1 MKLWYL
7 ILVLLLIG
15 CDVSKRVVTTPK
27 MIVLDGSRSYISGGD
42 GKGSIISFYWQQK
55 AGQSVK
61 VSNQTSQSIS
71 LMPLHPG
78 SYTFQLKVTD
88 NLGNKDS
95 TIYSITV
102 K

>member
-27 MIVLDGSRSYISGGD
+27 TIILDGSKSYVSGGN
-42 GKGSIISFYWQQK
+42 GKGYIISFYWQQK

-61 VSNQTSQSIS
+61 VSNQTLQSIS

-78 SYTFQLKVTD
+78 DYAFQLKVID